1 MEYTNENRGQIQ
13 YHNRIKQVI
22 DFTGLRIGTI
32 TPTDIDG
39 YVDYH
44 NKAAI
49 VFEYKHKSATLSE
62 GQRIALERIIN
73 NFQRAGKIAA
83 LFLCRHNQPPWE
95 DIKGADAIVE
105 RIYFQGHWYPGKG
118 LTAKQQ
124 EEKFIA
130 WADSV
135 S

>member
-1 MEYTNENRGQIQ
+1 M
-13 YHNRIKQVI
+13 
-22 DFTGLRIGTI
+22 
-32 TPTDIDG
+32 
-39 YVDYH
+39 
-44 NKAAI
+44 
-49 VFEYKHKSATLSE
+49 FEYKHKNATLSE
-62 GQRIALERIIN
+62 GQRIALERIVD

-105 RIYFQGHWYPGKG
+105 GIYFQRRWYRGKG

>member
-1 MEYTNENRGQIQ
+1 MEYTDENRGQIQ
-13 YHNRIKQVI
+13 YHKRIHQVI
-22 DFTGLRIGTI
+22 DFTGLRVGTI

-49 VFEYKHKSATLSE
+49 VFEYKHENATLSD

-73 NFQRAGKIAA
+73 NFQRAGKIAV
-83 LFLCRHNQPPWE
+83 LFLCRHNQPPYE

-105 RIYFQGHWYPGKG
+105 RIYYNRRWYRGKG